1 MTEYQGRGMLTK
13 RITDISFEKY
23 GRVLTQTELRLF
35 PYLVHCALNQERI
48 QPSSINDVEREFI
61 RSYKD
66 QGLMEGGASSPVR
79 LTKEFWS
86 FVSEVLWLGYVDLTE

>member
-13 RITDISFEKY
+13 RITDISFEKW

-35 PYLVHCALNQERI
+35 PYLVHCALNRECIVPAQI
-48 QPSSINDVEREFI
+48 SNVEREFI
-61 RSYKD
+61 SSYRE
-66 QGLMEGGASSPVR
+66 QGLLEGGASSPVR